1 MEKMGKLKNFFDDA
15 PNQVK
20 KNMDLK
26 NSMIE

>member
-1 MEKMGKLKNFFDDA
+1 MGKLKNFFDDA

-26 NSMIE
+26 NAKFVEKS